1 MPPAKLMTPTT
12 PEGFLDPTET
22 EVIPPTEFPEI
33 IIADALAQDCFCTQE
48 ITSLAGCGNT
58 DRKKWG
64 IAPQQRV
71 VESEFH
77 HLEI

>member
-1 MPPAKLMTPTT
+1 MAKLTGLFQRGSSYYLQVVLP
-12 PEGFLDPTET
+12 
-22 EVIPPTEFPEI
+22 
-33 IIADALAQDCFCTQE
+33 QDHPLRTKYKNGKYVV
-48 ITSLAGCGNT
+48 SLAGCGNT